1 MPTKMHLCNEC
12 NQCSAHKPQPLDW
25 GHECWAYTEDGYRV
39 VECESRIEEIPL
51 IDSLMLDAAGE
62 KVTR

>member
-1 MPTKMHLCNEC
+1 MPTKMNLCNEC
-12 NQCSAHKPQPLDW
+12 NQCSSLKPQPLNW

-39 VECESRIEEIPL
+39 VECESRIEEIPI

>member
-1 MPTKMHLCNEC
+1 MPTKMYLCNEC
-12 NQCSAHKPQPLDW
+12 DKCSIHKPESSTW
-25 GHECWAYTEDGYRV
+25 GHECWAYTVDGDRV
-39 VECESRIEEIPL
+39 LVCRSHIEEIPL